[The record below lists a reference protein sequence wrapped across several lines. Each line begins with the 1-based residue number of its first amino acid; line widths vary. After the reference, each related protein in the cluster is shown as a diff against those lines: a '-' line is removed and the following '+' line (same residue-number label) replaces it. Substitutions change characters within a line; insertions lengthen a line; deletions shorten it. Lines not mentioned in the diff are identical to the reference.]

1 TKLVDAEPETLVTV
15 QVTVV
20 APIGNVSPETTTLPS
35 ASSHTG
41 VPPVAV
47 TVNVTGAPAAEV
59 ASTVMSPGPAIVGA
73 SGQAGS
79 EIVASV
85 VSVSP
90 GREPPFGV
98 TVAEFVSVTGSPQAL
113 SFVTRIESP
122 MFLKL
127 PSAAA
132 TVSGKAVVPTRVQV
146 KPAGH
151 EIVSVSVAVSLPSAG
166 SPEA

>member
-1 TKLVDAEPETLVTV
+1 
-15 QVTVV
+15 
-20 APIGNVSPETTTLPS
+20 VSPDATTSPS
-35 ASSHTG
+35 PSLHSG

-47 TVNVTGAPAAEV
+47 TAKLTGAPAGDV
-59 ASTVMSPGPAIVGA
+59 ASTAMSPGPVMVGGSI

-166 SPEA
+166 SPEASASTTSRL